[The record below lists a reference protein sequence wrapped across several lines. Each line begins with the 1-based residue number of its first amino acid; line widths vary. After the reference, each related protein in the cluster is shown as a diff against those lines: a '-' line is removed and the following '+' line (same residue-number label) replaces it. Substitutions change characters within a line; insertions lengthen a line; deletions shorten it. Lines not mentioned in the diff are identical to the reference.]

1 MPKQFKKKPRVI
13 KKRKKEH
20 LGWFVTAGLLAVAA
34 IWFILREPATTGVT
48 GKEEPQTEEKA
59 TTTHKHKAKK
69 TKQHK
74 KSKEAPRKSD
84 QNAQAVSEKKAV
96 PAASG
101 TNNIRSIDEVLK
113 ATCTRLGIPSNV
125 VKSRKDKGNIT
136 YSIPID
142 RSNMDLTYANM
153 IFKGALEQAGAKLV
167 KGVDTAGKQS
177 LNFSAPNHAGN
188 YVLNLYYD
196 SKVFQAKS
204 KPRSIAIVVDD
215 FGGISGDLLEG
226 FLDVDKNVC
235 FAIFPDQPYSRLT
248 AEKAQA
254 QGREAIIHVPM
265 EPIGYPKVDPGKNAV
280 FVQNSPGEIE
290 HKIDKFIK
298 DLPSCR
304 GINNHMGSL
313 ATTDEGVMRAV
324 MQALKKNG
332 KFFLDSRT
340 SNVSVAYSIA
350 QKAHIPAFKNDM
362 FLDSPDISQST
373 MDNKL
378 NQIIAM
384 SETRSNIIVITH
396 CHNAD
401 KLRYLRSF
409 ISRLKSAGFSIVP
422 LSQIGQY
429 NVPGIL

>member
-1 MPKQFKKKPRVI
+1 MPKQFKKKTRVI

-20 LGWFVTAGLLAVAA
+20 LGWFITAGLLAVAA
-34 IWFILREPATTGVT
+34 IWFILREPVGTGTT
-48 GKEEPQTEEKA
+48 GKEEPQTEES
-59 TTTHKHKAKK
+59 TQVSHKVKAKK
-69 TKQHK
+69 PKKHK
-74 KSKEAPRKSD
+74 KDWEANSQKAEARATKSVAKPEPK
-84 QNAQAVSEKKAV
+84 AQAVPQV
-96 PAASG
+96 
-101 TNNIRSIDEVLK
+101 RSIDDVLK
-113 ATCTRLGIPSNV
+113 VTCARLGIPQAV
-125 VKSRKDKGNIT
+125 VKSRKDKGNVV

-167 KGVDTAGKQS
+167 KGVDTSGKQS
-177 LNFSAPNHAGN
+177 LNFRVPDRAGS

-196 SKVFQAKS
+196 AKVFQAKS
-204 KPRSIAIVVDD
+204 KPKSIAIVVDD
-215 FGGISGDLLEG
+215 FGNINGELLDG
-226 FLDVDKNVC
+226 FMEVDRNVC
-235 FAIFPDQPYSRLT
+235 FAIFPDQAYSRIT

-265 EPIGYPKVDPGKNAV
+265 EPIGYPKVDPGKNAI

-290 HKIDKFIK
+290 HKVDKFLK
-298 DLPSCR
+298 DLPSCK

-340 SNVSVAYSIA
+340 SNVSVAYAIA
-350 QKAHIPAFKNDM
+350 QKSHIPAFRNDM

-373 MDNKL
+373 MDSKL
-378 NQIIAM
+378 SQIITMA
-384 SETRSNIIVITH
+384 ETRSNIIVITH
-396 CHNAD
+396 CHNAE

-409 ISRLKSAGFSIVP
+409 ITKLKSAGFSIVP
-422 LSQIGQY
+422 LSKIGQY